1 MLFSQETAPVSGL
14 CCLSCRQWRFGWVSV
29 DTFSGQSYLRSTDIS
44 SNFLLR
50 HQPSLSPHP
59 CWGSSLFLGR
69 QDSAFIFTISFRFF
83 FFFLSFSRFVPIPQP
98 GPLPSQ
104 LLNHAVFLSREA
116 YVQVRE
122 GPQGTFQLT
131 SQEFPLPPLCQIVLQ
146 CLLKYP

>member
-83 FFFLSFSRFVPIPQP
+83 FFLSLLLQICPYPTAWASAQPASEPCCLPKQRGLCSSSRGTSGNFSVNKSGISSTTS
-98 GPLPSQ
+98 LPDS
-104 LLNHAVFLSREA
+104 
-116 YVQVRE
+116 
-122 GPQGTFQLT
+122 
-131 SQEFPLPPLCQIVLQ
+131 PPVSS
-146 CLLKYP
+146 